1 MKKLFLVVI
10 PFFLISCTST
20 LRYVKESKSIPPLI
34 PESTSPVK
42 IIEAARYAGR
52 EAIESSIETASFYS
66 DEFNGR
72 KTANGEIFNMNDLTA
87 AHISY
92 PFNTICRV
100 TNIKNQKSVIV
111 RINDRKPDTNSRA
124 IDLSLRAAKEIEMIN
139 DGLAE
144 VRVDILERGDK

>member
-1 MKKLFLVVI
+1 MKKLIFLAL

-20 LRYVKESKSIPPLI
+20 LRYAKENIVKEENSF
-34 PESTSPVK
+34 
-42 IIEAARYAGR
+42 RYKR
-52 EAIESSIETASFYS
+52 SRIFVEPNSLETITGIASYYA

-72 KTANGEIFNMNDLTA
+72 KTANGEIFKMNDLTA

-100 TNIKNQKSVIV
+100 TNLKNKKSVIV
-111 RINDRKPDTNSRA
+111 RINDRKPDTNNRA
-124 IDLSLRAAKEIEMIN
+124 IDLSLAAANEIEMIN

-144 VRVDILERGDK
+144 VRIDILEWGEE

>member
-1 MKKLFLVVI
+1 MKKLFLIVI

-20 LRYVKESKSIPPLI
+20 LRYTKESKSIPPLT
-34 PESTSPVK
+34 PASTNPVK
-42 IIEAARYAGR
+42 INEAAKYAEM

-100 TNIKNQKSVIV
+100 TNLKNQKSVIV
-111 RINDRKPDTNSRA
+111 RINDRKPDTNGRA
-124 IDLSLRAAKEIEMIN
+124 IDLSLRAAREIEMIV
-139 DGLAE
+139 DGLTTVKIE
-144 VRVDILERGDK
+144 ILEWGEE